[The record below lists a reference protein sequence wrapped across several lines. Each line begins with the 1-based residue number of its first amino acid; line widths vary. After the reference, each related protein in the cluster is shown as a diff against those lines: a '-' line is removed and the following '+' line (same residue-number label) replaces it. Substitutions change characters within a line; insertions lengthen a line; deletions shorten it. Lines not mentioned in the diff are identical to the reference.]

1 MKIDFSFL
9 KGGKDT
15 GAKGKLF
22 LKKTQSTLRRG
33 FSIII
38 YYHLWVEILVDL
50 LYFKKMYKI

>member
-22 LKKTQSTLRRG
+22 LKKNPEFLKKG
-33 FSIII
+33 VSIII
-38 YYHLWVEILVDL
+38 YGLR
-50 LYFKKMYKI
+50 F

>member
-22 LKKTQSTLRRG
+22 FKKKPEFLKKG
-33 FSIII
+33 VFN
-38 YYHLWVEILVDL
+38 YYL
-50 LYFKKMYKI
+50 LSFMG